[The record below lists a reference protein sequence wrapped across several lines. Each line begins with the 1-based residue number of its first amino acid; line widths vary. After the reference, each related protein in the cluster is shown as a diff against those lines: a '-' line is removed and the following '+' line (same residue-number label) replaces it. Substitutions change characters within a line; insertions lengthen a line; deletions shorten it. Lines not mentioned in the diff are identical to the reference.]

1 MKISYKIITLLFGL
15 AVFAACTKSDT
26 DNGSDNNTGSSN
38 NNPTPQ
44 PTKKELLTN
53 AVWQVTGATLTTKQN
68 GKDTTADVYTQMD
81 DCEKDNRIT
90 FMSDGTYTVDEHT
103 NKCAGEPQSI
113 TFTWALLENDTKLA
127 LVDSNPDT
135 LNVDELTTTKLV
147 ISITKPNPPNEPV
160 TARQTLTNVK

>member
-1 MKISYKIITLLFGL
+1 MKFAKVTITLLCIIALF
-15 AVFAACTKSDT
+15 VACTKSDKN
-26 DNGSDNNTGSSN
+26 NGSDNNTGNGN

-53 AVWQVTGATLTTKQN
+53 AVWQVTGATITTKQN
-68 GKDTTADVYTQMD
+68 GKDTTADVYGQMD

-103 NKCAGEPQSI
+103 NKCTGEPQSI

-135 LNVDELTTTKLV
+135 LNVNELTTKRLV